1 MGVFFPG
8 WTVFFDFAT
17 TGFAATL
24 GAGFAATL
32 GAGFAVFLDF
42 AAAGFAAT
50 LAVAFAATL
59 GAAFAAGFAAGFVE
73 LVDLPASVQTTNL
86 KD

>member
-1 MGVFFPG
+1 M
-8 WTVFFDFAT
+8 
-17 TGFAATL
+17 
-24 GAGFAATL
+24 

-42 AAAGFAAT
+42 AAVGFAAT

-73 LVDLPASVQTTNL
+73 LVDLPASVQTI
-86 KD
+86 